1 MIIESEFIILA
12 VLIFSLTAALW
23 LRANGMPFSLADLT
37 IVQPRTAISSS
48 NAAPKTG
55 SSPFLLPVSPMSVVA
70 NFPETVSEQS
80 PERAASIP
88 LDTETQLNRVSFI
101 LQNAIDLAAKAER
114 LHNAAHEQLD
124 SAHYALQN
132 LLDEL
137 SAVMPGVNGTKPT
150 VAPPPYADAALTRRP
165 AYMTALAA

>member
-1 MIIESEFIILA
+1 MIIESEFLILA
-12 VLIFSLTAALW
+12 VLIFSLTAAFW
-23 LRANGMPFSLADLT
+23 LRANGLPFSLADLT
-37 IVQPRTAISSS
+37 IVQPRTA
-48 NAAPKTG
+48 NPLNKATQKAG
-55 SSPFLLPVSPMSVVA
+55 SSPFLLPVSSIGVV
-70 NFPETVSEQS
+70 VS
-80 PERAASIP
+80 PADAASAPALESTESIP

-137 SAVMPGVNGTKPT
+137 SSVMPGLSNAKFA
-150 VAPPPYADAALTRRP
+150 APASQADAVSTRHP
-165 AYMTALAA
+165 TYVTALAA